1 MGKYLRRSCVTEEHR
16 FAEYFIDIVG
26 PPLHLAEPLLESA
39 LNLHF
44 KSRKWHFYTKTA
56 ADWVKADSKV
66 IANLKKIKAK
76 FPFTAMVCIFC
87 LIKYLLK
94 RFISSLTQIKSINRE
109 FQDISTLKYL
119 FQFTFVNVNFEK
131 HYILLLFG

>member
-16 FAEYFIDIVG
+16 FAEYFTDIVG

-66 IANLKKIKAK
+66 ISNLKKIKAK
-76 FPFTAMVCIFC
+76 FPFHCYGLYFLSNNIF
-87 LIKYLLK
+87 I
-94 RFISSLTQIKSINRE
+94 
-109 FQDISTLKYL
+109 
-119 FQFTFVNVNFEK
+119 EK
-131 HYILLLFG
+131 VYFKPYPN